1 MNPKLM
7 IQIGFV
13 LVALLVF
20 VVRAV
25 WAAQQEREEDEMFRG
40 KPGGDQDASRYRRAD
55 PNSAWEDQRQ
65 LAASEA
71 ERERESQRESL
82 RDHSRGFSQRVS
94 RDVDTRDVESKI
106 DSEVHRKFD
115 DRHVGTLDAGTPA
128 ATAGAAASAGAA
140 GAGTSAVWS
149 NEPERLRDAFIMR
162 EILIRPEQRWS
173 ETERR

>member
-40 KPGGDQDASRYRRAD
+40 KTGRDQDGSLYRRPDA
-55 PNSAWEDQRQ
+55 NSAWEDQRQ
-65 LAASEA
+65 LAAVEA
-71 ERERESQRESL
+71 DRQRESQRESL

-115 DRHVGTLDAGTPA
+115 DRHIGTLDAGTPA
-128 ATAGAAASAGAA
+128 ASAGGAASADAA
-140 GAGTSAVWS
+140 GAQAGAVWS
-149 NEPERLRDAFIMR
+149 NDPDRLRDAFILR
-162 EILIRPEQRWS
+162 EILARPEQRWS
-173 ETERR
+173 EME